1 MFKKDKYHN
10 CFKPFV
16 QTTPKVQNKHG
27 QKNNQKNRQEKLQ
40 EVIKMLEYFGWE
52 QQNIEILRDSW
63 FDLED

>member
-16 QTTPKVQNKHG
+16 QTTPRVQNKNG
-27 QKNNQKNRQEKLQ
+27 QKNKQDKLQ

-52 QQNIEILRDSW
+52 QKNIEILRNSW